1 MYMTDSSYPVD
12 EVRRGALDGIRVL
25 DATQMLAG
33 PLAATR
39 LGDLGAD
46 VIKIESPVNGEFNRT
61 HGFDDIRL
69 HGEMTTFLA
78 VNRNKRSLAV
88 DLKDPASRAVV
99 EDLVCSADVFI
110 QNFRHGTAERLGVGY
125 EQLRELNPR
134 LVYCSISGYGST
146 GPYRDRPGQDLVLQ
160 GYSGSMFSVGS
171 AGDAP
176 EPGALWAAD
185 VMTGYQ
191 AAIGILAALNARD
204 RLGHGQKVEVDMFS
218 IVLDAQLQEMVTY
231 LNTGRQ
237 PVRSAEASA
246 HAFIP
251 APYGVYRT
259 SDGWLTLAMA
269 PLAALGEVLDDD
281 WLRSLTDYNDGHT
294 YRDEV
299 YAHIRPAFEGES
311 TAYWLARCDAA
322 NVWAGPVHD
331 YADVAQDPHVLQ
343 TGMLVEQ
350 PHGTDGERVR
360 TVRPPLNLSETPTS
374 IRRGAP
380 QLGADT
386 AQILLDLGWT
396 EERIAS
402 AAESGA
408 IGVRSLAAA
417 DLGDASE
424 ELRIGAEP
432 DALARA

>member
-1 MYMTDSSYPVD
+1 MTHGTTA
-12 EVRRGALDGIRVL
+12 GALDGIRVL

-46 VIKIESPVNGEFNRT
+46 VIKIESPRGGEFNRS
-61 HGFDDIRL
+61 HGFDDIRV

-78 VNRNKRSLAV
+78 VNRNKRSVAV
-88 DLKDPASRAVV
+88 DLKDPASREVI
-99 EDLVCSADVFI
+99 EDLVRSADVFL

-125 EQLRELNPR
+125 EQLRKLNPR

-146 GPYRDRPGQDLVLQ
+146 GPYRDRPGQDLVVQ

-204 RLGHGQKVEVDMFS
+204 RLGYGQKVEVDMFS
-218 IVLDAQLQEMVTY
+218 IVLDAQLQEVVTY

-237 PVRSAEASA
+237 PQRSAEPSA

-259 SDGWLTLAMA
+259 GDGWITLAMT

-294 YRDEV
+294 HRDEV
-299 YAHIRPAFEGES
+299 YAHIRHAFTGET
-311 TAYWLARCDAA
+311 TAHWLEKCDAV
-322 NVWAGPVHD
+322 NVWAGPVYD
-331 YADVAQDPHVLQ
+331 YADVANDPHVLE
-343 TGMLVEQ
+343 TGMIVEQ
-350 PHGTDGERVR
+350 PYGSDGESVR
-360 TVRPPLNLSETPTS
+360 TVRPPLSLSETPAA

-380 QLGADT
+380 RLGADT
-386 AQILLDLGWT
+386 AQILLELGWT
-396 EERIAS
+396 EDRIAG
-402 AAESGA
+402 AAAAGA
-408 IGVRSLAAA
+408 IGVAAA
-417 DLGDASE
+417 SRVGV
-424 ELRIGAEP
+424 EP

>member
-1 MYMTDSSYPVD
+1 MVD
-12 EVRRGALDGIRVL
+12 ATTAGALDGVRVL

-46 VIKIESPVNGEFNRT
+46 VIKIESPNGGEFNRT
-61 HGFDDIRL
+61 HGFDDIRV

-78 VNRNKRSLAV
+78 VNRNKRSLAIN
-88 DLKDPASRAVV
+88 LKDPAAREVI
-99 EDLVCSADVFI
+99 EDLVRSADVFI

-125 EQLRELNPR
+125 EQLREINPR
-134 LVYCSISGYGST
+134 LVYCSISGYGPT
-146 GPYRDRPGQDLVLQ
+146 GPYRDRPGQDLVVQ

-191 AAIGILAALNARD
+191 AAIGVLAALNARQ
-204 RLGHGQKVEVDMFS
+204 RLGYGQKVEVDMFS
-218 IVLDAQLQEMVTY
+218 IVLDAQLQEVVTY

-237 PVRSAEASA
+237 PQRSDEASA

-259 SDGWLTLAMA
+259 SDGWLTLAMT
-269 PLAALGEVLDDD
+269 PLAALGEVLEDD

-294 YRDEV
+294 HRDEV
-299 YAHIRPAFEGES
+299 YAHIRQAFDGQP
-311 TAYWLARCDAA
+311 TAHWMERCDAV
-322 NVWAGPVHD
+322 NIWAGPVYD
-331 YADVAQDPHVLQ
+331 YADVAQDPHVIA
-343 TGMLVEQ
+343 TGMIVEQ
-350 PHGTDGERVR
+350 PQAGSGESIR
-360 TVRPPLNLSETPTS
+360 TMRPPLHLSETPPA

-380 QLGADT
+380 RLGADT
-386 AQILLDLGWT
+386 TQILQDLGWT
-396 EERIAS
+396 EDRIT
-402 AAESGA
+402 
-408 IGVRSLAAA
+408 AAA
-417 DLGDASE
+417 AAGAVGLGDD
-424 ELRIGAEP
+424 R
-432 DALARA
+432 